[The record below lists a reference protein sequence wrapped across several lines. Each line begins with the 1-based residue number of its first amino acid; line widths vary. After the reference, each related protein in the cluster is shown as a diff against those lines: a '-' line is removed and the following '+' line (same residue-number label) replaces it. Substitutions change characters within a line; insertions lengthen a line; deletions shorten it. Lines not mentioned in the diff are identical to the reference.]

1 MSSEAAVK
9 EESCANKNEASLSM
23 NVKKTMDSEY
33 MSEYSM
39 EKIVSDD
46 KEDLKVLCSDNERKR
61 ECDSLERTNTVQ
73 QKNVRTN
80 TVQQKNV
87 PPYKKVHSEMWDK
100 NANLDI
106 PLDLVDEGWI
116 CSKLSPIRSD
126 SIFAFP
132 SGKLNTDLCALS
144 YLREERGHG
153 SKSCRMRWEYWNS
166 LEMSTFGGDMV
177 PSKTE
182 RRRRGTV
189 PYRMIESG

>member
-1 MSSEAAVK
+1 MS
-9 EESCANKNEASLSM
+9 
-23 NVKKTMDSEY
+23 VKKTMDSEY
-33 MSEYSM
+33 MNVDSM

-46 KEDLKVLCSDNERKR
+46 KEDLKVSRTDRERKR

-73 QKNVRTN
+73 QKNV
-80 TVQQKNV
+80 
-87 PPYKKVHSEMWDK
+87 PPYKKVHSEMSDK
-100 NANLDI
+100 NANLDT
-106 PLDLVDEGWI
+106 PLELMDEGWI
-116 CSKLSPIRSD
+116 SSKLIPIRSD

-132 SGKLNTDLCALS
+132 SGKLNTDFSALS

-189 PYRMIESG
+189 PYRIRVGREEYKKLKPILEAKKERRRKKKEARGENEKY

>member
-1 MSSEAAVK
+1 M
-9 EESCANKNEASLSM
+9 
-23 NVKKTMDSEY
+23 
-33 MSEYSM
+33 
-39 EKIVSDD
+39 
-46 KEDLKVLCSDNERKR
+46 CSNNERKR
-61 ECDSLERTNTVQ
+61 ECDSLE
-73 QKNVRTN
+73 RTN

-100 NANLDI
+100 NANLDT
-106 PLDLVDEGWI
+106 PLDLVDEGSI

-166 LEMSTFGGDMV
+166 LEISTFGRDMIPHTLTWKHPLEGRKEGRKESIEDLV
-177 PSKTE
+177 LLFTPAKTE
-182 RRRRGTV
+182 RRRWGRV
-189 PYRMIESG
+189 RYRMIESG